1 MTILKFDKLK
11 FEKLSCPNGC
21 SNSDRKII
29 IGKDTLHELEG
40 TFTIVR
46 CNNCG
51 LSRTSPR
58 PDQKSV
64 GYYYPDNYRPYSSAT
79 IMPSS
84 KGIWKSIRTWVRNN
98 VSGKTTDYLP
108 ANSSGRLL
116 EIGCSTG
123 KFLNAASNLGWQV
136 EGVEFSKIAA
146 RHARAQGHQVIVG
159 QLETV
164 ELPANSYD
172 VVVGWMVLEH
182 LHNPSA
188 VLSHLYMAMKP
199 NGVLILSVPNFNS
212 WSRRIFGQ
220 FWYGLQL
227 PTHLFHFTEPSL
239 RKTLE
244 KKGFINCKFSY
255 QANIKDFV
263 LSLSI
268 FLKNKGYIRFSSV
281 LRNMVESAGLKIHLF
296 YPVAALAAVLKGS
309 SRMVVVVRKPH

>member
-1 MTILKFDKLK
+1 MTTLKFDELK

-21 SNSDRKII
+21 PVSDRKVVM
-29 IGKDTLHELEG
+29 GQDTLHELEG
-40 TFTIVR
+40 VFTIVT
-46 CNNCG
+46 CNHCG

-64 GYYYPDNYRPYSSAT
+64 GYYYPDSYRPYSIEA
-79 IMPSS
+79 MKLSS
-84 KGIWKSIRTWVRNN
+84 TGPWGGVKKWIRSR
-98 VSGKTTDYLP
+98 SGKITDYLP
-108 ANSSGRLL
+108 VDSTGRLL

-136 EGVEFSKIAA
+136 EGVEFSQMAA
-146 RHARAQGHQVIVG
+146 QHAKAQGHKVIVG

-164 ELPANSYD
+164 ELPTDAYD
-172 VVVGWMVLEH
+172 VVAGWMVLEH

-188 VLSHLYMAMKP
+188 VLSHLYRAMKP

-244 KKGFINCKFSY
+244 KQGFVRCKFRY
-255 QANIKDFV
+255 QANVKDFV

-268 FLKNKGYIRFSSV
+268 FLKNKGCVRFSSV
-281 LRNMVESAGLKIHLF
+281 LRNLVKNAGLKIHLF
-296 YPVAALAAVLKGS
+296 YPVAALTAVLKGS
-309 SRMVVVVRKPH
+309 SRMVVIVRKPG